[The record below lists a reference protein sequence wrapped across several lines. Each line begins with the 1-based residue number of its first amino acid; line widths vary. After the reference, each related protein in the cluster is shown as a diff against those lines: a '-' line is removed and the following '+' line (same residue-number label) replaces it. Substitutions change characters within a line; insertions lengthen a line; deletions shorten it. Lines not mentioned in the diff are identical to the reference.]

1 MIATRRT
8 LTLLLWCV
16 IAVAVVVLSGC
27 AGGAPESL
35 IPSRGDIEVLSH
47 NGYMVSDMTGTYA
60 VVVGEVQNR
69 GRDTLRYVKITATL
83 YDSEDNILATH
94 YTYAQIKVLLPGQKS
109 PFIFI
114 KLSSAERYGLEIT
127 ESTPTTDEPYRDFE
141 ILSHTSSIDDDG
153 DYRVT
158 GEIKN
163 RGAQEATH
171 TEVIATFY
179 DASGEVVGA
188 SVIAT
193 VEPRDLSAGETAS
206 FDLQATPRETASDI
220 ATYALQ
226 VQCE

>member
-1 MIATRRT
+1 MIATRRA
-8 LTLLLWCV
+8 LTLLLWC
-16 IAVAVVVLSGC
+16 IIAVVVLSGC
-27 AGGAPESL
+27 AGSVPKSL
-35 IPSRGDIEVLSH
+35 IPSGGDVKILSH
-47 NGYMVSDMTGTYA
+47 NGYMVSDMIGTYA
-60 VVVGEVQNR
+60 IVVGEVQNT
-69 GRDTLRYVKITATL
+69 GKDVLRYVKITATL

-114 KLSSAERYGLEIT
+114 KLSSAERYGLEVT
-127 ESTPTTDEPYRDFE
+127 EFRPTTDEPYRDFE
-141 ILSHTSSIDDDG
+141 ILSHSSFIDDDG
-153 DYRVT
+153 HYRVT
-158 GEIKN
+158 GELKN
-163 RGAQEATH
+163 TGTRSAND

-193 VEPRDLSAGETAS
+193 VDPRHVPRGETAS
-206 FDLQATPRETASDI
+206 FDVQATPKETASDI